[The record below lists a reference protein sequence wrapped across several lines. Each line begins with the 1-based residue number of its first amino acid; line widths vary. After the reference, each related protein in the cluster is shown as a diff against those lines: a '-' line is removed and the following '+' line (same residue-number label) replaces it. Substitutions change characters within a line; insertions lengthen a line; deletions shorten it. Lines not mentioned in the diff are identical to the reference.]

1 MPFDKTTTLR
11 VTLQDHELRALMER
25 FPMLS
30 RTEISDVIC
39 RAGPMRNAVEEELAR
54 LSACKR

>member
-1 MPFDKTTTLR
+1 MPFDKTSSLR
-11 VTLQDHELRALMER
+11 VTLQDQEIRALMER